1 MAKATVDKRIGAG
14 IATAAVLIM
23 LGNAASRLLGLGR
36 EQVIAALFG
45 QTGATDA
52 FVAANTVPTMLYD
65 LVVAGAV
72 SAALIP
78 VFSGYVGQREEDL
91 RRVAGTILT
100 LTTIVLA
107 LAVAVLWLF
116 ADQVMAVLGGGFA
129 PGDRALA
136 IHLVHLALPAVI
148 FLGLSGV
155 VTAILYARQ
164 VFVYSAFCA
173 ATYNAGMIAMA
184 LLLAPRFGVASL
196 AAGVL
201 IGAILQLAVQTP
213 GLRGLGLRPALDLR
227 HPGVQRILL
236 LYAPVAIGL
245 VVSQVGVAIDR
256 NLASQA
262 GEGAMAAMRF
272 ATTLVQLPLGLIV
285 TATSYAVLPSLSR
298 FAAVSEPERPASA
311 ATTPAPSGMT
321 AAYTLAGDGAALAA
335 PPADDGQGEGAEAYR
350 RTLSLG
356 IRFSLFFILPAMIG
370 LVALREPLVALVFQH
385 GVFAAADT
393 ARTAWIL
400 LFYLPQ
406 LPFVAVDQLLIFA
419 FYARKNTLTPMLVG
433 VLGVGI
439 YLVAG
444 LNLLGP
450 MQAAGL
456 ALANTL
462 QHTVH
467 ATVLFVLLSR
477 EVGGLADRGL
487 GSSLARLALAAAV
500 TGLALYLLGPILAAM
515 ADLASFWGQLTYLLA
530 ATAVGGAVYLAAAAA
545 LRCEEISLAVGLLRR
560 LANRGTAA

>member
-1 MAKATVDKRIGAG
+1 MVKAVVDKRTGTS

-78 VFSGYVGQREEDL
+78 VFSGYVGTREEDL

-136 IHLVHLALPAVI
+136 IDLVHLALPAVI

-256 NLASQA
+256 NLASRA

-298 FAAVSEPERPASA
+298 FAAVPEPERPASV
-311 ATTPAPSGMT
+311 ATTPAP
-321 AAYTLAGDGAALAA
+321 AAAATYTLAGDGATVTA
-335 PPADDGQGEGAEAYR
+335 PPADDGRGEGAEAYR

-356 IRFSLFFILPAMIG
+356 IRFSLFFILPAMVG
-370 LVALREPLVALVFQH
+370 LVALRGPLVALVFQH

-477 EVGGLADRGL
+477 EVGGLADRRL
-487 GSSLARLALAAAV
+487 GSPLARLALAAAV
-500 TGLALYLLGPILAAM
+500 TGLALYLLGPVLVAM

-530 ATAVGGAVYLAAAAA
+530 ATTVGGTVYLAAAVA
-545 LRCEEISLAVGLLRR
+545 LRCEEISLAVSLLRR
-560 LANRGTAA
+560 LANRGAAA